1 MTGPHQETKTMSHY
15 LKYFAAVYSIALI
28 LLVSILI
35 YGLKLGAI
43 TLLPGLIASAFLSAR
58 HFVKREQRLPN
69 KKEKNTLVW
78 GSTVIAMGMGFIV
91 IFVLIF
97 MHPHTEE
104 VLMTMGYA
112 GRAGNSFL
120 VAGAIALHGLIFH
133 IAYNGYARYTLNKFS

>member
-112 GRAGNSFL
+112 VRAGKSSL
-120 VAGAIALHGLIFH
+120 VARVIALHGLIFH
-133 IAYNGYARYTLNKFS
+133 IALMAIPDIL

>member
-97 MHPHTEE
+97 MHPRTEE
-104 VLMTMGYA
+104 VLMTMGYT
-112 GRAGNSFL
+112 GRAGSSFL

>member
-120 VAGAIALHGLIFH
+120 VAGVIALHGLIFH

>member
-1 MTGPHQETKTMSHY
+1 MSHY

-43 TLLPGLIASAFLSAR
+43 TLLPGLIASAFLSVR

-78 GSTVIAMGMGFIV
+78 GSTIIAMSMGFIV
-91 IFVLIF
+91 IFLLIF
-97 MHPHTEE
+97 LHPRAEGI
-104 VLMTMGYA
+104 LITMGYA
-112 GRAGNSFL
+112 GRAGSSFL

-133 IAYNGYARYTLNKFS
+133 IAYHGYARYSLNKFK

>member
-1 MTGPHQETKTMSHY
+1 MSHY
-15 LKYFAAVYSIALI
+15 LKYFAVVYSIALI
-28 LLVSILI
+28 VLVSILI

-58 HFVKREQRLPN
+58 HFVKKEQRLPN
-69 KKEKNTLVW
+69 NKEKNTLVW
-78 GSTVIAMGMGFIV
+78 GSTVVAMTIGFIMM
-91 IFVLIF
+91 FVLIF
-97 MHPHTEE
+97 MHPRAEE
-104 VLMTMGYA
+104 ILITLGHA

>member
-1 MTGPHQETKTMSHY
+1 MSHY

-43 TLLPGLIASAFLSAR
+43 TLLLPSLIASAFLSAR

-78 GSTVIAMGMGFIV
+78 GSTIIAMSMGFIV
-91 IFVLIF
+91 IFLLIF
-97 MHPHTEE
+97 LHPRAEGILITI
-104 VLMTMGYA
+104 GYA

-120 VAGAIALHGLIFH
+120 VAIAIALHGLIFH
-133 IAYNGYARYTLNKFS
+133 IAYNGYARYSLNKLK